1 MSGSDSPN
9 MHVTCGV
16 FISSAKGKPP
26 RSNFT
31 LFMCAFCCPSYPQKC
46 SEQIEV
52 EDHEGEEITS
62 HRAIAYERLRVRKQ
76 VFVRDYV
83 TVMGK

>member
-9 MHVTCGV
+9 MHATCGG
-16 FISSAKGKPP
+16 FISSAEGKLPHP
-26 RSNFT
+26 NYT

-46 SEQIEV
+46 SEQKEV

-62 HRAIAYERLRVRKQ
+62 HRAIAYERLRVLKQ

-83 TVMGK
+83 TVMDK